1 MSRRTEPRPGIPA
14 FLIPP
19 QVKRDFAPVRARV
32 RAAVDASPKTVTLEA
47 ALAQVE
53 RFRKASQ

>member
-1 MSRRTEPRPGIPA
+1 M
-14 FLIPP
+14 FLLPP

-53 RFRKASQ
+53 RFRRASR